1 MSQLALWI
9 VPKEPEI
16 VVPVA
21 VIEPGRGIDL
31 NDPEDRGLVERIYW
45 SRWASQ
51 VRAGGLDA
59 DDVLQKVYLGLLA
72 RNRGINPYNPL
83 TSSRSNYVFIVLKS
97 VVRNAVDAHKRA
109 KARGWVVG
117 EGEDAALT
125 ASTDERCLLGGCI
138 AVR

>member
-1 MSQLALWI
+1 VSQLALWI

-83 TSSRSNYVFIVLKS
+83 TSSRSNYVFIVIKS

>member
-83 TSSRSNYVFIVLKS
+83 TSSRSNYVFIVIKS

>member
-1 MSQLALWI
+1 VSQLALWI
-9 VPKEPEI
+9 VPKEPEA

-21 VIEPGRGIDL
+21 VLEPGRGIDL

-45 SRWASQ
+45 SRWANQ

-83 TSSRSNYVFIVLKS
+83 TSSRSNYVFIVIKS

-125 ASTDERCLLGGCI
+125 ASTDERCLLGGVI

>member
-9 VPKEPEI
+9 VPKEPEV

-21 VIEPGRGIDL
+21 VLEPGRGIDL

-72 RNRGINPYNPL
+72 RNRGINPYNPR
-83 TSSRSNYVFIVLKS
+83 TSSRSNYVFIVIKS

>member
-9 VPKEPEI
+9 VPKEPEV

-21 VIEPGRGIDL
+21 VLEPGRGIDL
-31 NDPEDRGLVERIYW
+31 NDPEDRGLVERLYW

-83 TSSRSNYVFIVLKS
+83 TSSRSNYVFIVIKS

>member
-1 MSQLALWI
+1 VSQLALWI
-9 VPKEPEI
+9 VPKEPEA

-21 VIEPGRGIDL
+21 VLEPGRGIDL
-31 NDPEDRGLVERIYW
+31 NDPEDRGLVERLYW

-83 TSSRSNYVFIVLKS
+83 TSSRSNYVFIVIKS